1 MNLEVCH
8 LKKHYAGQTVLED
21 FSLTLPSEGVT
32 ALCGPSGC
40 GKTTLMRLIAGL
52 ETADAGTINGLDG
65 AKISMVFQED
75 RLLPWCTAEQNIA
88 IAAPGTEAAFWME
101 QSGIADAR
109 QKLPDELSGGMRR
122 RVAIARA
129 IVKDA
134 PVVVLDEATAF
145 ADPENEHL
153 IQKAFEKLMHGKT
166 VIIIAHRL
174 STVRNADHII
184 VMDNGRVA
192 EEGSHDALLQK
203 GGRYAS
209 MWKTYNE
216 TASWTMEKE
225 VPVNE

>member
-21 FSLTLPSEGVT
+21 FPSRCPLR
-32 ALCGPSGC
+32 ALLRFAAPPAAENTSC
-40 GKTTLMRLIAGL
+40 RLIAGL

-122 RVAIARA
+122 RVASPVRWPTQRLFCWMSPL
-129 IVKDA
+129 KRSTTPHA
-134 PVVVLDEATAF
+134 P
-145 ADPENEHL
+145 
-153 IQKAFEKLMHGKT
+153 
-166 VIIIAHRL
+166 R
-174 STVRNADHII
+174 
-184 VMDNGRVA
+184 
-192 EEGSHDALLQK
+192 
-203 GGRYAS
+203 
-209 MWKTYNE
+209 
-216 TASWTMEKE
+216 
-225 VPVNE
+225 

>member
-129 IVKDA
+129 LA
-134 PVVVLDEATAF
+134 YAGALFLLDEPF
-145 ADPENEHL
+145 
-153 IQKAFEKLMHGKT
+153 KALDDTTRAKM
-166 VIIIAHRL
+166 IA
-174 STVRNADHII
+174 
-184 VMDNGRVA
+184 
-192 EEGSHDALLQK
+192 
-203 GGRYAS
+203 
-209 MWKTYNE
+209 
-216 TASWTMEKE
+216 WTMQSIGKKPTILVTHELTE
-225 VPVNE
+225 AAAMANTVLLLNGPPLRIIRTVSLPIPFYERSPEQIQIYRNQLDQARSQ

>member
-129 IVKDA
+129 LAYDTTRAK
-134 PVVVLDEATAF
+134 
-145 ADPENEHL
+145 
-153 IQKAFEKLMHGKT
+153 M
-166 VIIIAHRL
+166 IA
-174 STVRNADHII
+174 
-184 VMDNGRVA
+184 
-192 EEGSHDALLQK
+192 
-203 GGRYAS
+203 
-209 MWKTYNE
+209 
-216 TASWTMEKE
+216 WTMQSIGKKPTILVTHELTE
-225 VPVNE
+225 AAAMANTVLLLNGPPLRIIRTVSLPIPFYERSPEQIQIYRNQLDQARSQ

>member
-129 IVKDA
+129 LA
-134 PVVVLDEATAF
+134 YAGALFLLDEPFKALDDATRA
-145 ADPENEHL
+145 
-153 IQKAFEKLMHGKT
+153 KM
-166 VIIIAHRL
+166 IA
-174 STVRNADHII
+174 
-184 VMDNGRVA
+184 
-192 EEGSHDALLQK
+192 
-203 GGRYAS
+203 
-209 MWKTYNE
+209 
-216 TASWTMEKE
+216 WTMQSIGK
-225 VPVNE
+225 NRRF

>member
-129 IVKDA
+129 LAYAK
-134 PVVVLDEATAF
+134 
-145 ADPENEHL
+145 
-153 IQKAFEKLMHGKT
+153 M
-166 VIIIAHRL
+166 IA
-174 STVRNADHII
+174 
-184 VMDNGRVA
+184 
-192 EEGSHDALLQK
+192 
-203 GGRYAS
+203 
-209 MWKTYNE
+209 
-216 TASWTMEKE
+216 WTMQSIGKKPTILVTHELTE
-225 VPVNE
+225 AAAMANTVLLLNGPPLRIIRTVSLPIPFYERSPEQIQIYRNQLDQARSQ

>member
-129 IVKDA
+129 LAKNPRLLLCDEPTGA
-134 PVVVLDEATAF
+134 LDYKTGKAVL
-145 ADPENEHL
+145 
-153 IQKAFEKLMHGKT
+153 KLLYDLSRERNT
-166 VIIIAHRL
+166 TVVIITHNQAIAPMADRVIRIR
-174 STVRNADHII
+174 SGKIESNEVNTNA
-184 VMDNGRVA
+184 
-192 EEGSHDALLQK
+192 
-203 GGRYAS
+203 
-209 MWKTYNE
+209 
-216 TASWTMEKE
+216 
-225 VPVNE
+225 VPIDEIEW

>member
-109 QKLPDELSGGMRR
+109 QKLPDELS
-122 RVAIARA
+122 
-129 IVKDA
+129 
-134 PVVVLDEATAF
+134 VV
-145 ADPENEHL
+145 
-153 IQKAFEKLMHGKT
+153 
-166 VIIIAHRL
+166 
-174 STVRNADHII
+174 
-184 VMDNGRVA
+184 
-192 EEGSHDALLQK
+192 
-203 GGRYAS
+203 
-209 MWKTYNE
+209 
-216 TASWTMEKE
+216 
-225 VPVNE
+225 

>member
-109 QKLPDELSGGMRR
+109 QKLPDELSGAGGLPSPVRWPTQ
-122 RVAIARA
+122 
-129 IVKDA
+129 A
-134 PVVVLDEATAF
+134 PCFCWMSPL
-145 ADPENEHL
+145 
-153 IQKAFEKLMHGKT
+153 K
-166 VIIIAHRL
+166 R
-174 STVRNADHII
+174 STTPHAPR
-184 VMDNGRVA
+184 
-192 EEGSHDALLQK
+192 
-203 GGRYAS
+203 
-209 MWKTYNE
+209 
-216 TASWTMEKE
+216 
-225 VPVNE
+225 

>member
-1 MNLEVCH
+1 MFAWTLVIIRSSMALEKLLVASDVTSAPLAALRAEARRRETLMNLEVCH
-8 LKKHYAGQTVLED
+8 LKKHYAGADRVGG

-122 RVAIARA
+122 RGCHRPCVGLRRRLCFCWMSPLKRSTTPPRA
-129 IVKDA
+129 
-134 PVVVLDEATAF
+134 
-145 ADPENEHL
+145 
-153 IQKAFEKLMHGKT
+153 
-166 VIIIAHRL
+166 
-174 STVRNADHII
+174 
-184 VMDNGRVA
+184 
-192 EEGSHDALLQK
+192 
-203 GGRYAS
+203 
-209 MWKTYNE
+209 
-216 TASWTMEKE
+216 
-225 VPVNE
+225 